1 MTSDTTLIS
10 HQRIAELKNK
20 KDEAQHILNFLKSDL
35 KDTEETASELL
46 LASGMR
52 RRSLSGGRTWWTS
65 EQLFVSIPK
74 EKREEVL
81 EAAEKEGLHEEL
93 TTVNTSTLKAW
104 LVERAKEN
112 GLSLR
117 EAAEGTAFDGLVSEF
132 IAQKLHSVRASQG

>member
-1 MTSDTTLIS
+1 MSDTTLAS
-10 HQRIAELKNK
+10 LLQRIAELKNK
-20 KDEAQHILNFLKSDL
+20 KDEAQHILNCLKSDL
-35 KDTEETASELL
+35 KDAEETASELL
-46 LASGMR
+46 LASGMQKVT
-52 RRSLSGGRTWWTS
+52 SGGRTWWTS

-74 EKREEVL
+74 EKREDVL
-81 EAAEKEGLHEEL
+81 EAAEKEGLREEL

-132 IAQKLHSVRASQG
+132 VARKLHSVRASQG

>member
-1 MTSDTTLIS
+1 MADTTLAS
-10 HQRIAELKNK
+10 LLQRIAELKNK
-20 KDEAQHILNFLKSDL
+20 KDEAQHILNCLKTDR
-35 KDTEETASELL
+35 KDAEETASELL
-46 LASGMR
+46 LASGMQKVT
-52 RRSLSGGRTWWTS
+52 SGGRTWWTS

-81 EAAEKEGLHEEL
+81 EAAEKEGLREEL

-117 EAAEGTAFDGLVSEF
+117 GAAEGTAFDGLVSEF
-132 IAQKLHSVRASQG
+132 TARKLHSVRASQG